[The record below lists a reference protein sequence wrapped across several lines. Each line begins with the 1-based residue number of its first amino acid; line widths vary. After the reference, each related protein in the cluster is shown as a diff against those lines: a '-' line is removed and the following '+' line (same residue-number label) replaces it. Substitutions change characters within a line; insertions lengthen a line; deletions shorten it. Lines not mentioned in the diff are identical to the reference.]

1 MRAGPFSVVW
11 AAAVDVGFNFVL
23 AVATVFALALAF
35 PSSAAAAPIS
45 RAAQEGVVT
54 QVSGGDTL
62 RYTTRAGAAIEV
74 RLRDIDAPLPCQPG
88 GAEARLAL
96 SELVLNKPAM
106 LVATGRDAQGRT
118 LGSVRVEDVDVG
130 QRLVENGQAWS
141 QRGRNDRGPLVKQE
155 RMAKALGRGVHG
167 SAGAVMP
174 SVWLR
179 TRGACVEGGAR
190 GGARGGAAGG
200 AGGSGGSAGPAA
212 AAPRPALHP
221 PDDSAAF
228 RCDGRTRCT
237 QMRSCAEAR
246 YFLAHCP
253 GVQMDGDH
261 NGVPCESQWCAR
273 N

>member
-23 AVATVFALALAF
+23 AVATVFALALVF

-62 RYTTRAGAAIEV
+62 RYTTRAGAVIEV

-179 TRGACVEGGAR
+179 TRGACAKGGAK
-190 GGARGGAAGG
+190 GG
-200 AGGSGGSAGPAA
+200 AGGGAGPAA
-212 AAPRPALHP
+212 TAPWPALRP
-221 PDDSAAF
+221 SDNSAAF

-237 QMRSCAEAR
+237 QMHSCAEAR

-253 GVQMDGDH
+253 GVQMDGDR

-273 N
+273 K

>member
-62 RYTTRAGAAIEV
+62 RFTSRTDAAIEV

-130 QRLVENGQAWS
+130 QRLVEDGQAWS

-179 TRGACVEGGAR
+179 TRGACTAGGT
-190 GGARGGAAGG
+190 AGG
-200 AGGSGGSAGPAA
+200 AGGGAGPAA
-212 AAPRPALHP
+212 APGPAPRPS
-221 PDDSAAF
+221 DDSAAF

-273 N
+273 K

>member
-1 MRAGPFSVVW
+1 MRADPFSVVW

-62 RYTTRAGAAIEV
+62 RFTSRTDAAIEV

-96 SELVLNKPAM
+96 SELVLNKPAV
-106 LVATGRDAQGRT
+106 LVAAGRDSQGRT

-130 QRLVENGQAWS
+130 QRLVEDGQAWS

-179 TRGACVEGGAR
+179 TRGACTAGGT
-190 GGARGGAAGG
+190 AGG
-200 AGGSGGSAGPAA
+200 AGGGAGPAA
-212 AAPRPALHP
+212 APGPAPRPS
-221 PDDSAAF
+221 DDSAAF

-273 N
+273 K